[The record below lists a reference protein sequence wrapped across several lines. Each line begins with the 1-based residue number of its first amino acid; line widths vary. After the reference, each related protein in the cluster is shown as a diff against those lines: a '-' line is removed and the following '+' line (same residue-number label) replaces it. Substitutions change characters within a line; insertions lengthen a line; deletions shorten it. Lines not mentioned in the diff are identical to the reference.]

1 MQLDKIRNP
10 DKDVCFKCGK
20 WFYKVEMVPIWH
32 PIHAMNLLH
41 CKKCANKVLNLNDEQ
56 FK

>member
-1 MQLDKIRNP
+1 MQLDRIRNP

-41 CKKCANKVLNLNDEQ
+41 CKKCANKVLNLHDKQ
-56 FK
+56 FE